1 MSTLFTKII
10 NGGEIP
16 GRFVWKDEDVVAFLT
31 ISPITQGH
39 TLVVPREEVDSW
51 TQASPELLAKVMD
64 VAQRIGKVQ
73 EALFDAKRVGVLME
87 GFEVDHLHVHVW
99 PAYSTA
105 DFEIHNV
112 DHNPP
117 DPAVM
122 EATAVK
128 LRAALREAGHGDAVP
143 QD

>member
-10 NGGEIP
+10 NGEIP
-16 GRFVWKDEDVVAFLT
+16 GRFVWKDQDVVAFLT

-39 TLVVPREEVDSW
+39 TLVVPRDEVDSW
-51 TQASPELLAKVMD
+51 THASPELLAKVMD

-73 EALFDAKRVGVLME
+73 EDLFDAKRVGVLME

-112 DHNPP
+112 DHNP

-143 QD
+143 ED

>member
-10 NGGEIP
+10 NGEIP

-112 DHNPP
+112 DHNP

>member
-10 NGGEIP
+10 NGEIP
-16 GRFVWKDEDVVAFLT
+16 GRFVWKDQDVVAFLT
-31 ISPITQGH
+31 IAPITPGH

-51 TQASPELLAKVMD
+51 THASPELLARVMD
-64 VAQRIGKVQ
+64 VAQSIGKVQ
-73 EALFDAKRVGVLME
+73 EELFDAKRVGVLME

-112 DHNPP
+112 DHNP

-122 EATAVK
+122 DATAVK
-128 LRAALREAGHGDAVP
+128 LRAALRSAGHGDAVP

>member
-10 NGGEIP
+10 NGEIP
-16 GRFVWKDEDVVAFLT
+16 GRFVWKDQDVVAFLT
-31 ISPITQGH
+31 IAPITPGH

-51 TQASPELLAKVMD
+51 THASPELLAKVMD
-64 VAQRIGKVQ
+64 VAQSIGKVQ
-73 EALFDAKRVGVLME
+73 EELFDAKRVGVLME

-112 DHNPP
+112 DNNP

-122 EATAVK
+122 DATAVK
-128 LRAALREAGHGDAVP
+128 LRAALRSAGHGDAVP

>member
-1 MSTLFTKII
+1 M
-10 NGGEIP
+10 GEIP

>member
-10 NGGEIP
+10 NGEIP

-51 TQASPELLAKVMD
+51 TQASPVLLAKVMD

-73 EALFDAKRVGVLME
+73 ESLFDAKRVGVLME

-112 DHNPP
+112 DHNP

-122 EATAVK
+122 EAIAVK

-143 QD
+143 ED

>member
-10 NGGEIP
+10 NGEIP
-16 GRFVWKDEDVVAFLT
+16 GRFVWKDEEVVAFLT
-31 ISPITQGH
+31 IAPLTQGH

-51 TQASPELLAKVMD
+51 THASPQLLAKVMD
-64 VAQRIGKVQ
+64 VAQSIGKVQ
-73 EALFDAKRVGVLME
+73 EDLFDAKRVGVLME

-112 DHNPP
+112 DHNP

-122 EATAVK
+122 DATAVK
-128 LRAALREAGHGDAVP
+128 LRAALRSAGHGDAVP

>member
-10 NGGEIP
+10 NGEIP
-16 GRFVWKDEDVVAFLT
+16 GRFVWRDEDVVAFLT

-51 TQASPELLAKVMD
+51 THASPELLAKVMD

-73 EALFDAKRVGVLME
+73 ESVFDAKRVGVLME

-105 DFEIHNV
+105 DFEVHNV
-112 DHNPP
+112 DHNP
-117 DPAVM
+117 DPAIM

-143 QD
+143 EG

>member
-1 MSTLFTKII
+1 MSTLFTRII
-10 NGGEIP
+10 NGEIP
-16 GRFVWKDEDVVAFLT
+16 GRFVWKDEEVVAFLT
-31 ISPITQGH
+31 IAPITQGH

-51 TQASPELLAKVMD
+51 THATPELLAKVMD
-64 VAQRIGKVQ
+64 VAQSIGKVQ
-73 EALFDAKRVGVLME
+73 EGLFDAKRVGVLME

-112 DHNPP
+112 DHNP

-122 EATAVK
+122 DATAVK
-128 LRAALREAGHGDAVP
+128 LRSALRSAGHGDAVP
-143 QD
+143 ED

>member
-10 NGGEIP
+10 NGEIP

-31 ISPITQGH
+31 IAPITPGH

-51 TQASPELLAKVMD
+51 THASQELLAKVMD

-73 EALFDAKRVGVLME
+73 EELFSAKRVGVLME
-87 GFEVDHLHVHVW
+87 GFEVDHLHVHIW
-99 PAYSTA
+99 PAYSMA
-105 DFEIHNV
+105 DFEVHNV
-112 DHNPP
+112 DHNP

-122 EATAVK
+122 DATAVK
-128 LRAALREAGHGDAVP
+128 LRGALRAAGHGDFVP
-143 QD
+143 ED

>member
-10 NGGEIP
+10 NGEIP
-16 GRFVWKDEDVVAFLT
+16 GRFVWKDQDVVAFLT

-39 TLVVPREEVDSW
+39 TLVVPRDVVDSW
-51 TQASPELLAKVMD
+51 THASPELLAKVMD

-73 EALFDAKRVGVLME
+73 EDLFDAKRVGVLME

-112 DHNPP
+112 DHNP

-143 QD
+143 ED

>member
-10 NGGEIP
+10 NGEIP

-31 ISPITQGH
+31 IAPLTHGH

-51 TQASPELLAKVMD
+51 THASPELLGKVMD
-64 VAQRIGKVQ
+64 VAQSIGQVQ
-73 EALFDAKRVGVLME
+73 EKLFDAKRVGVLVE

-105 DFEIHNV
+105 DFEVHNV
-112 DHNPP
+112 DHNP

-122 EATAVK
+122 DATAVK
-128 LRAALREAGHGDAVP
+128 LRAGLRTAGHGDFVP
-143 QD
+143 ED

>member
-10 NGGEIP
+10 NGEIP
-16 GRFVWKDEDVVAFLT
+16 GRFVWKDEEVVAFLT

-73 EALFDAKRVGVLME
+73 ESLFNAKRVGVLME

-105 DFEIHNV
+105 DFELHNV
-112 DHNPP
+112 DHNP
-117 DPAVM
+117 DPAIM
-122 EATAVK
+122 DATAVK
-128 LRAALREAGHGDAVP
+128 LRAALRDAGHGDAVP
-143 QD
+143 EG

>member
-10 NGGEIP
+10 NGEIP

-31 ISPITQGH
+31 IAPITPGH

-51 TQASPELLAKVMD
+51 THASPELLAKVMD

-73 EALFDAKRVGVLME
+73 EELFSAKRVGVLME
-87 GFEVDHLHVHVW
+87 GFEVDHLHVHIW
-99 PAYSTA
+99 PAYSMA
-105 DFEIHNV
+105 DFEVHNV
-112 DHNPP
+112 DHNP

-122 EATAVK
+122 DATAVK
-128 LRAALREAGHGDAVP
+128 LRAALRAAGHGDFVP
-143 QD
+143 ED

>member
-10 NGGEIP
+10 NGEIP

-64 VAQRIGKVQ
+64 VAQRVGRVQ
-73 EALFDAKRVGVLME
+73 EDLFNAKRVGVLME

-112 DHNPP
+112 DHNP

-143 QD
+143 VD